1 MNEQDAFFDLL
12 DKYNKGLEPLEN
24 WTSADLVTL
33 IDAADTELQNR
44 APPDSVYDAPRDR
57 QHEFAS
63 HVPMGTVYVPLSD
76 HDDV

>member
-1 MNEQDAFFDLL
+1 MQNEFYDLL

-44 APPDSVYDAPRDR
+44 APPDSV
-57 QHEFAS
+57 
-63 HVPMGTVYVPLSD
+63 PMGTVYVPLSD
-76 HDDV
+76 HDD